1 MDHIE
6 AVRLGRSGDDWAL
19 ACADEKLVAD
29 ANAYLGYLADR
40 NYSPQTIR
48 TYGYG
53 LLAFTRWL
61 HTSALTVAEVS
72 TDDVLA
78 FVTAC
83 RQESVK
89 GRPGANVI
97 DLNGNRTDRLAPG
110 SINLRLAAVAGLYE
124 YLMMRDPTRKSPIPK
139 GRPSNW
145 FAAGERSG
153 LLAHIKR
160 RPAPRS
166 RLRVRTP
173 RRLPRSLTP
182 AEVRALLGSLCS
194 TRDLAMAGLMLYCGL
209 RSCEVLALSV
219 TDVDIGGRWLLVHGK
234 GGKDRRVPLDGD
246 LAAVLDTYLLTERPD
261 ADASA
266 LFVVAKGPTRGRPL
280 TPAGLRTVF
289 RYHRGLSG
297 VGAGAPHA
305 FRHTFGTA
313 LAEAGVDLA
322 VMQALLGHAHVDTT
336 ARYIHL
342 TPTHVKAQYD
352 AARTRQR
359 DTL

>member
-1 MDHIE
+1 MDDNQ
-6 AVRLGRSGDDWAL
+6 AVRLERDGDDWQL
-19 ACADEKLVAD
+19 ACVDERLVAD

-40 NYSPQTIR
+40 NYSPRTIR
-48 TYGYG
+48 AYGYG

-61 HTSALTVAEVS
+61 HTSGLMAQEVS

-78 FVTAC
+78 FLTAC
-83 RQESVK
+83 RQETVK
-89 GRPGANVI
+89 GRPGPNVV

-110 SINLRLAAVAGLYE
+110 SINLRLTAVAGLYE
-124 YLMMRDPTRKSPIPK
+124 YLTMRDPTAKSPIPK
-139 GRPSNW
+139 GKPSSW

-153 LLAHIKR
+153 LLGHIKR

-166 RLRVRTP
+166 RLRIRTP

-182 AEVRALLGSLCS
+182 PEVRAMLGSLRS

-209 RSCEVLALSV
+209 RSCEVLALAV

-234 GGKDRRVPLDGD
+234 GGKDRRVPLDSD
-246 LAAVLDTYLLTERPD
+246 LAAVIHTYLLTERPD
-261 ADASA
+261 AGASA

-280 TPAGLRTVF
+280 TPAGLRAVF

-305 FRHTFGTA
+305 FGTR
-313 LAEAGVDLA
+313 
-322 VMQALLGHAHVDTT
+322 LGRRWPRPGWTW
-336 ARYIHL
+336 
-342 TPTHVKAQYD
+342 P
-352 AARTRQR
+352 
-359 DTL
+359 